1 MKTRK
6 FSLIEILVVIAII
19 AILAALLM
27 PAITTV
33 RNNAKKAQAK
43 AQMNAIMTAIKTYE
57 STYGVMPVTSLNWA
71 DYPASSL
78 AIYYTNYNN
87 LMNALTNVPDGS
99 NSRKIRFLDV
109 PNNYTS
115 TGYIDPWTNK
125 YQIYIDTDY
134 NGSLAFTDP
143 VTGATTLLYGSVFIT
158 DTAGQTDPKKN
169 IYSWK

>member
-43 AQMNAIMTAIKTYE
+43 AQMNAIITAIKTYE
-57 STYGVMPVTSLNWA
+57 STYGVMPVTSSNWTDA
-71 DYPASSL
+71 PSTTTAQ
-78 AIYYTNYNN
+78 YTA

-109 PNNYTS
+109 PNNYINI
-115 TGYIDPWTNK
+115 GYLDPWTNK

-134 NGSLAFTDP
+134 NGQ
-143 VTGATTLLYGSVFIT
+143 VTFGSETLYGTVFIT
-158 DTAGQTDPKKN
+158 DTAGQTDAQKY
-169 IYSWK
+169 IFSWK

>member
-1 MKTRK
+1 
-6 FSLIEILVVIAII
+6 
-19 AILAALLM
+19 
-27 PAITTV
+27 V

-57 STYGVMPVTSLNWA
+57 STYGVLPVTSSNWA

-99 NSRKIRFLDV
+99 NSRKIRFLFV

-125 YQIYIDTDY
+125 FRIYIDTDY
-134 NGSLAFTDP
+134 NGELTDP
-143 VTGATTLLYGSVFIT
+143 TNAAAKLYGSVFIS
-158 DTAGQTDPKKN
+158 DTAGQTDANKD
-169 IYSWK
+169 IFSWK